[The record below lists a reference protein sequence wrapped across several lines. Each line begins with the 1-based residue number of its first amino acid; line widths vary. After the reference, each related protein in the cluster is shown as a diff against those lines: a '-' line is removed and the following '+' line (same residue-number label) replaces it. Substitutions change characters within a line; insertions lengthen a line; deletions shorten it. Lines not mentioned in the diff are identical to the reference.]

1 MKPWLNDPAAI
12 MRRSFAMI
20 EAEVDLTI
28 LPEAIRP
35 IAARVIHACGMPDV
49 IDDLVI
55 DDRLPAA
62 VGKALR
68 ESRPVL
74 CDAEMT
80 RAGLIRRLLPH
91 GVEVVC
97 TLNDPETARLAK
109 ERGITRSAAAV
120 ERWRERLNG
129 AVCVIGNAPT
139 ALFTLLRLLEE
150 GAPMPAAIIA
160 FPVGFIGAAESKQAL
175 IEAAPCPIATVKG
188 RRGGAGMA
196 AAAFNAIIAGT
207 RTP

>member
-1 MKPWLNDPAAI
+1 MNEYLNDPAAI

-20 EAEVDLTI
+20 EAEVDLSI
-28 LPEAIRP
+28 LPEAVRP
-35 IAARVIHACGMPDV
+35 IAARIIHACGMPDV

-55 DDRLPAA
+55 DERLPAA
-62 VGKALR
+62 VGKALQDG
-68 ESRPVL
+68 RPVL

-80 RAGLIRRLLPH
+80 RAGLIRRLLPD

-97 TLNDPETARLAK
+97 TLNDPATARLAK
-109 ERGITRSAAAV
+109 KRGITRSAAAV
-120 ERWRERLNG
+120 ERWLDELEG

-150 GAPMPAAIIA
+150 GAPTPAAIIA
-160 FPVGFIGAAESKQAL
+160 FPVGFIGAAESKRAL
-175 IEAAPCPIATVKG
+175 IGAAPCPIATLKG

-196 AAAFNAIIAGT
+196 AAAFNAVIAGT

>member
-1 MKPWLNDPAAI
+1 MTEYLNDPAAI

-20 EAEVDLTI
+20 EAEVDFDGW
-28 LPEAIRP
+28 PEPLRP

-55 DDRLPAA
+55 DERLPAA
-62 VGKALR
+62 VKEALR
-68 ESRPVL
+68 DGRPVL

-80 RAGLIRRLLPH
+80 RAGLIRRLLPA
-91 GVEVVC
+91 GVDVIC
-97 TLNDPETARLAK
+97 TLNEPETAHLARA
-109 ERGITRSAAAV
+109 RGITRSAAAA
-120 ERWRERLNG
+120 ERWRDRLEG

-160 FPVGFIGAAESKQAL
+160 FPVGFIGAAESKRAL
-175 IEAAPCPIATVKG
+175 IEAAPCPIATLRG